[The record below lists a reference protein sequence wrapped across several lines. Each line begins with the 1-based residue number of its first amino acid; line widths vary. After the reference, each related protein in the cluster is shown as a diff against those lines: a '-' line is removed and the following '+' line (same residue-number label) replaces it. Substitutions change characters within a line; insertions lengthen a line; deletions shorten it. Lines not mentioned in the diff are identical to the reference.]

1 MNEFNIKAISNTWY
15 CEDCGPIDDMNYV
28 ISLNGFTKEYF
39 YDGHFGNGNF
49 TYDGLYNIDNILTI
63 ITDFADAFGSAGFVI
78 ENIHMEKNNLVFI
91 CNHKEIIINP
101 NNQQSISE
109 QFSTFILSLG
119 ITYSYDEE
127 DNSKPYWEDD

>member
-1 MNEFNIKAISNTWY
+1 MMNVVSLFSG
-15 CEDCGPIDDMNYV
+15 CG
-28 ISLNGFTKEYF
+28 
-39 YDGHFGNGNF
+39 
-49 TYDGLYNIDNILTI
+49 
-63 ITDFADAFGSAGFVI
+63 GSAGFVI